1 MEVTELV
8 QGLENNLLLIPKVG
22 TRRAM
27 RGKRVSTVPQPGL
40 WSSAPPLGKLGMEG
54 QTPDPTPAPSLRAG
68 GLCYSRTLCACP
80 QSSWKRRP
88 HPFPYPQTA
97 RARAFIEHMYPTH
110 AELLCVPDAMP
121 GTEIER
127 CEDSLMNVT
136 YRTLPTTQPLSLSA
150 ELSRPFFRG
159 SS

>member
-1 MEVTELV
+1 
-8 QGLENNLLLIPKVG
+8 
-22 TRRAM
+22 M
-27 RGKRVSTVPQPGL
+27 RGKGVSTVPQPGL

-97 RARAFIEHMYPTH
+97 RARAFIEHMYPTD

-136 YRTLPTTQPLSLSA
+136 YRTLPTTEPLSFSRAEQALLQGLQLRPERKRTLAKVTEANGSMSA
-150 ELSRPFFRG
+150 
-159 SS
+159 